1 MEETDVSVNKNS
13 QQVINII
20 KSILDK
26 GANYVIKSM
35 PVNKHIKD
43 ILINVKEVI
52 NEKDFA
58 NILDVAI
65 RSSIKDGMQ
74 MVGLNKSDI
83 EEIDRFVDTAFK
95 GGLANCVNIGIDII
109 SAGKECGNIF
119 YTYIEDF
126 FDKLKSF
133 VKSPDFKAKIYSNIE
148 KCLDKVDTFKELC
161 NDWYDAYD
169 KFNMSDIK
177 EIAGKLNKL
186 KNKVDF
192 NNDCINENAMIQNV
206 TEFVGKRNRK
216 LSKVQFD
223 IYTGLNQI

>member
-65 RSSIKDGMQ
+65 RSSITGSTEYAIHGRQ
-74 MVGLNKSDI
+74 
-83 EEIDRFVDTAFK
+83 
-95 GGLANCVNIGIDII
+95 
-109 SAGKECGNIF
+109 
-119 YTYIEDF
+119 TY
-126 FDKLKSF
+126 
-133 VKSPDFKAKIYSNIE
+133 V
-148 KCLDKVDTFKELC
+148 
-161 NDWYDAYD
+161 
-169 KFNMSDIK
+169 
-177 EIAGKLNKL
+177 
-186 KNKVDF
+186 
-192 NNDCINENAMIQNV
+192 
-206 TEFVGKRNRK
+206 
-216 LSKVQFD
+216 
-223 IYTGLNQI
+223 